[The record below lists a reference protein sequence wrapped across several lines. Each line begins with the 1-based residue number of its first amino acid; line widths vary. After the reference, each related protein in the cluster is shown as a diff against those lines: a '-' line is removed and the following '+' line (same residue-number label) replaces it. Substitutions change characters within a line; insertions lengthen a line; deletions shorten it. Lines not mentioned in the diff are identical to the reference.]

1 MGMKVDYAA
10 IGHRVKD
17 RRRALHRTQE
27 WLAEQIHVSVGYIS
41 QIERGV
47 TRVNLDTLAEIADC
61 LDCGLEELVTGV
73 SSGSENYLKGEL
85 SRTLE
90 RMNAKQRS
98 MLLEMAV
105 LILNF

>member
-1 MGMKVDYAA
+1 MKVDYAA

-61 LDCGLEELVTGV
+61 LDCGLEELVTGAKTI
-73 SSGSENYLKGEL
+73 SKASCPGRWSG
-85 SRTLE
+85 
-90 RMNAKQRS
+90 
-98 MLLEMAV
+98 
-105 LILNF
+105 